1 MPVYRRAA
9 HDRCAEEG
17 DALAEQAAEEGGTQV
32 APAEGE
38 AGEVAQF
45 LPLRPVEKFTSE
57 SGSKGSDRD
66 NDSLLEGFIL
76 AKGAW
81 KLL

>member
-1 MPVYRRAA
+1 LSP
-9 HDRCAEEG
+9 
-17 DALAEQAAEEGGTQV
+17 
-32 APAEGE
+32 AP
-38 AGEVAQF
+38 
-45 LPLRPVEKFTSE
+45 RKFTSE

-66 NDSLLEGFIL
+66 NGSLLKGFIL